1 MSVVPHSRFRFGR
14 SVLRLLVRLGR
25 EEDGQDL
32 VEYAFLAAFVATAG
46 VVVLNALGP
55 TIATTFASWSDP
67 TVGAPSLW
75 NPPEPPAG
83 AGS

>member
-1 MSVVPHSRFRFGR
+1 MSVAQYRPQRPER
-14 SVLRLLVRLGR
+14 RLLPLLERLCR
-25 EEDGQDL
+25 DDDGQDL
-32 VEYAFLAAFVATAG
+32 VEYALMAAFIATAG
-46 VVVLNALGP
+46 MVVLNALGP